1 MAETFWSISKE
12 SKIEIPEIQRDYAQ
26 GRCNGRVNT
35 IRKGFVSDLL
45 DSVSLGKTLNLDFIF
60 GQSVDRTNQAN
71 FNKNK
76 QNLEQML
83 QVLKKYSKETGVNY

>member
-1 MAETFWSISKE
+1 MAETFWNITKG

-26 GRCNGRVNT
+26 GRLNGRVNT

-45 DSVSLGKTLNLDFIF
+45 DAVSTGNPLNLDFIF
-60 GQSVDRTNQAN
+60 GQSVDRINQAN

-76 QNLEQML
+76 QSLEQML
-83 QVLKKYSKETGVNY
+83 QV